1 MEVLGIK
8 LTEIKIKY
16 LGAPPQT
23 IIVADTGQFNQAVQ
37 DMNNEIEDHL
47 KKEGKET
54 R

>member
-8 LTEIKIKY
+8 ITEININY
-16 LGAPPQT
+16 LGAPQQT
-23 IIVADTGQFNQAVQ
+23 IIVADTGEFNQAVQ

-47 KKEGKET
+47 KKGKET